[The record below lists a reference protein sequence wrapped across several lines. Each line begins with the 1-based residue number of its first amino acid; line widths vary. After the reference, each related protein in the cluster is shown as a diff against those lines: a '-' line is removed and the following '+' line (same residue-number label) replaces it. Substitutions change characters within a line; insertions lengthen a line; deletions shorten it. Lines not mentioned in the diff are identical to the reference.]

1 MANKD
6 RAAVES
12 GISDIL
18 GSVIQSDRRRSGR
31 GEESP
36 VSLPEKDIMTSPTVI
51 TEEDNKTVGLYDNN
65 TLTHSD
71 TMTDKPQGSPR
82 KRQLK
87 QEPKDDRS
95 LLERRIEEAQD
106 LAETS
111 TTTVTLRIPHGLND
125 WLDEYVHGSWP
136 EKVKKQQLVTE
147 ALQLLFARRGK
158 PKEEILPTELMPEEK

>member
-18 GSVIQSDRRRSGR
+18 GNVIQSDRSRSGR
-31 GEESP
+31 GEEQPVPSP
-36 VSLPEKDIMTSPTVI
+36 QNDIMTSPSIISEEGNNTVAH
-51 TEEDNKTVGLYDNN
+51 YDNN
-65 TLTHSD
+65 TLTQPDSV
-71 TMTDKPQGSPR
+71 TEKPQSSSR
-82 KRQLK
+82 KRQPK
-87 QEPKDDRS
+87 QESKDGRP

-136 EKVKKQQLVTE
+136 EKIKKQQLVIE

-158 PKEEILPTELMPEEK
+158 PKEEILPTELLPENE